1 MCGAE
6 RSRSQQSQI
15 RELGIASR
23 KTPTTTNG
31 TCHNVENRVSR
42 LSFYRKE
49 VEKTLDFAV
58 FASYN
63 ETSETGLSCL
73 NFNVIRE
80 FYGTMTKKASRKDRA
95 RLLKRV
101 KEERQKAK
109 LTLRDDSA
117 KRARPGKAARAL
129 RAALAKAPDP
139 ALEMGQPEEDPTLV
153 DELIKKGK
161 DQSYLTQ
168 DDILSVFPEAE
179 ANLEQLEELYIVL
192 FDEGISVV
200 EAEKAAEEGE
210 GPETAK
216 VPQEDFDLSAI
227 GIDDTVSLYLKEIS
241 RIALLTAAQEVEY
254 ARGMEIGKRA
264 RYRLNKDHLAP
275 NERIRLEGKIHEGE
289 LYRQKLIKA
298 NFRLV
303 VSIAKKYIGRGVSFL
318 DLIQE
323 GNIGLIRAV
332 EKFDYHRGYKFSTY
346 ATWWIRQAITR
357 AIADQGRTIRVPV
370 HMCERI
376 NKLTRVSRQLVQELG
391 REPTSD
397 EIAFKLNTTSR
408 KVERIIK
415 ISQRPLSLEM
425 PVGEEQD
432 SHLGDFIPDDS
443 TLGPTDAATH
453 QLLREQ
459 MEDILTSLS
468 PREGRVLQ
476 LRFGLKDGKAHT
488 LEEVGRKFGV
498 TRERIRQIEAKA
510 LRKLRHPSRS
520 RKLRDYLE

>member
-1 MCGAE
+1 MDMVKKTTRVTGKLSKAE
-6 RSRSQQSQI
+6 RPTRGNGHAVKT
-15 RELGIASR
+15 RPPRVMNPAIA
-23 KTPTTTNG
+23 
-31 TCHNVENRVSR
+31 
-42 LSFYRKE
+42 
-49 VEKTLDFAV
+49 
-58 FASYN
+58 
-63 ETSETGLSCL
+63 
-73 NFNVIRE
+73 
-80 FYGTMTKKASRKDRA
+80 
-95 RLLKRV
+95 
-101 KEERQKAK
+101 
-109 LTLRDDSA
+109 LT
-117 KRARPGKAARAL
+117 
-129 RAALAKAPDP
+129 
-139 ALEMGQPEEDPTLV
+139 QPEEEPTLV
-153 DELIKKGK
+153 EEMIKKGK
-161 DQSYLTQ
+161 EQGYLTQ
-168 DDILSVFPEAE
+168 DDVLSVFPEAE
-179 ANLEQLEELYIVL
+179 SNLEQLEELYIVL
-192 FDEGISVV
+192 FDEGIAVV
-200 EAEKAAEEGE
+200 ENEKPPAEEAE
-210 GPETAK
+210 ESEAAQAPK
-216 VPQEDFDLSAI
+216 EDFDLSAI

-241 RIALLTAAQEVEY
+241 RIPLLTASQEIEY
-254 ARGMEIGKRA
+254 AREMETGKRA
-264 RYRLNKDHLAP
+264 RYRLNKNHLSSA
-275 NERIRLEGKIHEGE
+275 ERTRLDVKIRQGE
-289 LYRQKLIKA
+289 LSRQKLIKA

-332 EKFDYHRGYKFSTY
+332 EKFDYHRGFKFSTY

-397 EIAFKLNTTSR
+397 EIAKELNTTPR

-432 SHLGDFIPDDS
+432 SHLGDFIPDEM
-443 TLGPTDAATH
+443 TLGPTDAASH

-459 MEDILTSLS
+459 MEDVLTSLS

-476 LRFGLKDGKAHT
+476 LRFGLKDGKSHT
-488 LEEVGRKFGV
+488 LEEVGKKFGV

>member
-1 MCGAE
+1 MAKSEKKLATKAAKSNSPLASHVVTSIE
-6 RSRSQQSQI
+6 RISVR
-15 RELGIASR
+15 R
-23 KTPTTTNG
+23 TP
-31 TCHNVENRVSR
+31 
-42 LSFYRKE
+42 
-49 VEKTLDFAV
+49 
-58 FASYN
+58 
-63 ETSETGLSCL
+63 
-73 NFNVIRE
+73 
-80 FYGTMTKKASRKDRA
+80 RA
-95 RLLKRV
+95 RLSRREGGQADKPSRSVTRRSTRSADMAADVPGQTRKRRLLREDRSGNSADSRAV
-101 KEERQKAK
+101 PPVDASEEEQ
-109 LTLRDDSA
+109 TV
-117 KRARPGKAARAL
+117 
-129 RAALAKAPDP
+129 
-139 ALEMGQPEEDPTLV
+139 V
-153 DELIKKGK
+153 DELIAKGK
-161 DQSYLTQ
+161 TQGYLTQ
-168 DDILSVFPEAE
+168 DDILTAFPEAE
-179 ANLEQLEELYIVL
+179 SNLEQLEELYIVL
-192 FDEGISVV
+192 FDEGVQLLD
-200 EAEKAAEEGE
+200 EAKARAPEETDESAGRK
-210 GPETAK
+210 ET
-216 VPQEDFDLSAI
+216 FDLAEI

-241 RIALLTAAQEVEY
+241 RIPLLRAEQEVEY
-254 ARGMEIGKRA
+254 AKAMETGKRA
-264 RYRLNKDHLAP
+264 RYHLSRNGVSAG
-275 NERIRLEGKIHEGE
+275 ERARLESKIRAGE
-289 LYRQKLIKA
+289 LARQKLIKA

-332 EKFDYHRGYKFSTY
+332 EKFDYKRGYKFSTY

-391 REPTSD
+391 REPSPD
-397 EIAFKLNTTSR
+397 EIATQLGTTPK

-432 SHLGDFIPDDS
+432 SHLGDFIPDES
-443 TLGPTDAATH
+443 TLGPTDAASH

-459 MEDILTSLS
+459 MEEILTSLS

-476 LRFGLKDGKAHT
+476 LRFGLKDGKSHT
-488 LEEVGRKFGV
+488 LEEVGKKFGV

>member
-1 MCGAE
+1 MAKK
-6 RSRSQQSQI
+6 
-15 RELGIASR
+15 ELKTSR
-23 KTPTTTNG
+23 KAKALRPARPTPPKNG
-31 TCHNVENRVSR
+31 NGN
-42 LSFYRKE
+42 
-49 VEKTLDFAV
+49 
-58 FASYN
+58 
-63 ETSETGLSCL
+63 
-73 NFNVIRE
+73 
-80 FYGTMTKKASRKDRA
+80 
-95 RLLKRV
+95 
-101 KEERQKAK
+101 
-109 LTLRDDSA
+109 RDDTPQTQLALIRGA
-117 KRARPGKAARAL
+117 KRGKHGGVIM
-129 RAALAKAPDP
+129 PQD
-139 ALEMGQPEEDPTLV
+139 EEPTLAE
-153 DELIKKGK
+153 ELIKKGK
-161 DQSYLTQ
+161 DKGFLTQ

-179 ANLEQLEELYIVL
+179 SNLEQLEELYIVL
-192 FDEGISVV
+192 FDEGIAVV
-200 EAEKAAEEGE
+200 ERNKTRTAEPVEDEEPAPSVAEK
-210 GPETAK
+210 
-216 VPQEDFDLSAI
+216 EDSDLNAI

-241 RIALLTAAQEVEY
+241 RIPLLTAAQEVEY
-254 ARGMEIGKRA
+254 ARGMDLGKKA
-264 RYRLNKDHLAP
+264 KYRIAK
-275 NERIRLEGKIHEGE
+275 ERISLPERNRLEGKVRLGE
-289 LYRQKLIKA
+289 QSRQKLIKA

-332 EKFDYHRGYKFSTY
+332 EKFDYHRGFKFSTY

-397 EIAFKLNTTSR
+397 EIAKELNTTSR

-432 SHLGDFIPDDS
+432 SHLGDFIPDEM
-443 TLGPTDAATH
+443 TMGPTEASSY

-459 MEDILTSLS
+459 MEEILTSLS

-476 LRFGLKDGKAHT
+476 LRFGLKDGKSHT
-488 LEEVGRKFGV
+488 LEEVGKKFGV

>member
-1 MCGAE
+1 MAKSAKKMAAKAVKLSPVSVTRVVEPADRLAGGSRHSRTRLLVRENREIERSIEVPSRRIAKQAQLTNPSKAAGRVIGRAE
-6 RSRSQQSQI
+6 RSKNGGKSQNLPAQS
-15 RELGIASR
+15 AS
-23 KTPTTTNG
+23 
-31 TCHNVENRVSR
+31 
-42 LSFYRKE
+42 
-49 VEKTLDFAV
+49 
-58 FASYN
+58 
-63 ETSETGLSCL
+63 
-73 NFNVIRE
+73 
-80 FYGTMTKKASRKDRA
+80 
-95 RLLKRV
+95 
-101 KEERQKAK
+101 EEEQ
-109 LTLRDDSA
+109 TV
-117 KRARPGKAARAL
+117 
-129 RAALAKAPDP
+129 
-139 ALEMGQPEEDPTLV
+139 V
-153 DELIKKGK
+153 DELIAKGK
-161 DQSYLTQ
+161 TQGFLTQ
-168 DDILSVFPEAE
+168 DDILSAFPEAE
-179 ANLEQLEELYIVL
+179 SNLEQLEELYIVL
-192 FDEGISVV
+192 FDEGVQLV
-200 EAEKAAEEGE
+200 DEVKPRAAEE
-210 GPETAK
+210 PEREERKET
-216 VPQEDFDLSAI
+216 FDLAEI

-241 RIALLTAAQEVEY
+241 RIPLLRAEQEVEY
-254 ARGMEIGKRA
+254 AKAMETGKRA
-264 RYRLNKDHLAP
+264 RFHLSRNGVGAS
-275 NERIRLEGKIHEGE
+275 ERARLEAKIRGGE
-289 LYRQKLIKA
+289 LARQKLIKA

-332 EKFDYHRGYKFSTY
+332 EKFDYKRGYKFSTY

-391 REPTSD
+391 REPSPD
-397 EIAFKLNTTSR
+397 EIAKQLGTTSK

-432 SHLGDFIPDDS
+432 SHLGDFIPDES
-443 TLGPTDAATH
+443 TLGPTDAASH

-459 MEDILTSLS
+459 MEEILTSLS

-476 LRFGLKDGKAHT
+476 LRFGLKDGKSHT
-488 LEEVGRKFGV
+488 LEEVGKKFGV

>member
-1 MCGAE
+1 MA
-6 RSRSQQSQI
+6 
-15 RELGIASR
+15 
-23 KTPTTTNG
+23 
-31 TCHNVENRVSR
+31 
-42 LSFYRKE
+42 
-49 VEKTLDFAV
+49 
-58 FASYN
+58 
-63 ETSETGLSCL
+63 
-73 NFNVIRE
+73 
-80 FYGTMTKKASRKDRA
+80 KKASRGEREK
-95 RLLKRV
+95 LLKRV
-101 KEERQKAK
+101 KEERLKAK
-109 LTLRDDSA
+109 LAPRDDSV
-117 KRARPGKAARAL
+117 KRPRPSKAARVL
-129 RAALAKAPDP
+129 RAAITKAPDP
-139 ALEMGQPEEDPTLV
+139 GLEIGQPEEEPTLA

-161 DQSYLTQ
+161 DQGYLTQ

-179 ANLEQLEELYIVL
+179 SNLEQLEELYIVL

-200 EAEKAAEEGE
+200 EAEKASAEDGE
-210 GPETAK
+210 ESDAAK
-216 VPQEDFDLSAI
+216 VSQEDFDLSAI

-241 RIALLTAAQEVEY
+241 RIPLLTAAQEVEY

-264 RYRLNKDHLAP
+264 RYRLNKDHLSP
-275 NERIRLEGKIHEGE
+275 NERTRLEGKIREGE

-332 EKFDYHRGYKFSTY
+332 EKFDHHRGFKFSTY

-397 EIAFKLNTTSR
+397 EIAGELNTTSR

-443 TLGPTDAATH
+443 TLGPTDAASH

>member
-1 MCGAE
+1 MAKQVKQGTRQVNITSTKSRRT
-6 RSRSQQSQI
+6 RS
-15 RELGIASR
+15 GI
-23 KTPTTTNG
+23 TNG
-31 TCHNVENRVSR
+31 KSNGH
-42 LSFYRKE
+42 
-49 VEKTLDFAV
+49 
-58 FASYN
+58 
-63 ETSETGLSCL
+63 
-73 NFNVIRE
+73 
-80 FYGTMTKKASRKDRA
+80 
-95 RLLKRV
+95 
-101 KEERQKAK
+101 KAK
-109 LTLRDDSA
+109 SSA
-117 KRARPGKAARAL
+117 PVIQEAVVVTSQTTKAQTAQASARVIVQQLLEKGKAQGWLSQEQIMTAL
-129 RAALAKAPDP
+129 
-139 ALEMGQPEEDPTLV
+139 
-153 DELIKKGK
+153 
-161 DQSYLTQ
+161 
-168 DDILSVFPEAE
+168 PEAE
-179 ANLEQLEELYIVL
+179 SNMEQLEEVYILL
-192 FDEGISVV
+192 FEEGIQLIEAPLDAEAAKTEHV
-200 EAEKAAEEGE
+200 EEPAQ
-210 GPETAK
+210 
-216 VPQEDFDLSAI
+216 VDLNEI

-241 RIALLTAAQEVEY
+241 RIPLLRAEQEVEY
-254 ARGMEIGKRA
+254 ARDMETGKRA
-264 RYRLNKDHLAP
+264 RQQITRTLTLSAA
-275 NERIRLEGKIHEGE
+275 ERTKLETKVREGE
-289 LYRQKLIKA
+289 LARQKLIKA

-332 EKFDYHRGYKFSTY
+332 EKFDYHRGFKFSNY

-391 REPTSD
+391 REPTPD
-397 EIAFKLNTTSR
+397 EIAQELGTTPK

-432 SHLGDFIPDDS
+432 SHLGDFIPDES
-443 TLGPTDAATH
+443 TLGPTDAASH

-459 MEDILTSLS
+459 MEEILTSLS

-476 LRFGLKDGKAHT
+476 LRFGLKDGKSHT
-488 LEEVGRKFGV
+488 LEEVGKKFGV

>member
-1 MCGAE
+1 MTG
-6 RSRSQQSQI
+6 RDSQWVMLT
-15 RELGIASR
+15 EMAK
-23 KTPTTTNG
+23 KTT
-31 TCHNVENRVSR
+31 E
-42 LSFYRKE
+42 
-49 VEKTLDFAV
+49 
-58 FASYN
+58 
-63 ETSETGLSCL
+63 
-73 NFNVIRE
+73 
-80 FYGTMTKKASRKDRA
+80 
-95 RLLKRV
+95 
-101 KEERQKAK
+101 KAK
-109 LTLRDDSA
+109 LKTKVVKQKTWRPNAQSETA
-117 KRARPGKAARAL
+117 KPTPSKAVRAL
-129 RAALAKAPDP
+129 QAAIAAHKAPLLAP
-139 ALEMGQPEEDPTLV
+139 GQTEEEPTLAE
-153 DELIKKGK
+153 ELIKKGK
-161 DQSYLTQ
+161 EQGYLTQ
-168 DDILSVFPEAE
+168 DDILVVFPEAE
-179 ANLEQLEELYIVL
+179 SSLEQLEELYIVL
-192 FDEGISVV
+192 FDEGVPVV
-200 EAEKAAEEGE
+200 EAEKATEEADEAEAAA
-210 GPETAK
+210 PPK
-216 VPQEDFDLSAI
+216 DDFDLSAI

-241 RIALLTAAQEVEY
+241 RIPLLTAAQEVEY
-254 ARGMEIGKRA
+254 ARGMETGKRA
-264 RYRLNKDHLAP
+264 RYRLNKNHVSAP
-275 NERIRLEGKIHEGE
+275 ERNRLEQKIREGE
-289 LYRQKLIKA
+289 LSRQKLIKA

-397 EIAFKLNTTSR
+397 EIAKELNTTSR

-432 SHLGDFIPDDS
+432 SHLGDFIPDEM
-443 TLGPTDAATH
+443 TLGPTDAASH

-476 LRFGLKDGKAHT
+476 LRFGLKDGKSHT
-488 LEEVGRKFGV
+488 LEEVGKKFGV

>member
-1 MCGAE
+1 MAKKVT
-6 RSRSQQSQI
+6 RKA
-15 RELGIASR
+15 REKAKRLQNE
-23 KTPTTTNG
+23 TPTTPARG
-31 TCHNVENRVSR
+31 
-42 LSFYRKE
+42 
-49 VEKTLDFAV
+49 
-58 FASYN
+58 
-63 ETSETGLSCL
+63 ETT
-73 NFNVIRE
+73 
-80 FYGTMTKKASRKDRA
+80 
-95 RLLKRV
+95 
-101 KEERQKAK
+101 
-109 LTLRDDSA
+109 
-117 KRARPGKAARAL
+117 KRARSQAARAQNEEL
-129 RAALAKAPDP
+129 
-139 ALEMGQPEEDPTLV
+139 ALEAAQTPEEPTPV
-153 DELIKKGK
+153 EELIKKGK
-161 DQSYLTQ
+161 EQGYLTQ
-168 DDILSVFPEAE
+168 DDILAVFPEAE
-179 ANLEQLEELYIVL
+179 SNLEQLEELYIVL
-192 FDEGISVV
+192 FDEGISVI
-200 EAEKAAEEGE
+200 EAEKPAAEESE
-210 GPETAK
+210 ETESAK
-216 VPQEDFDLSAI
+216 TQTEDFDLSAI

-241 RIALLTAAQEVEY
+241 RIPLLTAEQEVEY
-254 ARGMEIGKRA
+254 ARGMEMGRRA
-264 RYRLNKDHLAP
+264 RYRLAKDHLSPA
-275 NERIRLEGKIHEGE
+275 ERARLEKKVREGE
-289 LYRQKLIKA
+289 MYRQKLIKA

-332 EKFDYHRGYKFSTY
+332 EKFDHHRGFKFSTY

-391 REPTSD
+391 REPTS
-397 EIAFKLNTTSR
+397 EELAKELNTTPR

-432 SHLGDFIPDDS
+432 SHLGDFIPDDT
-443 TLGPTDAATH
+443 TLGPTDAASH

-459 MEDILTSLS
+459 MEELLTSLS

>member
-1 MCGAE
+1 M
-6 RSRSQQSQI
+6 
-15 RELGIASR
+15 
-23 KTPTTTNG
+23 
-31 TCHNVENRVSR
+31 
-42 LSFYRKE
+42 
-49 VEKTLDFAV
+49 
-58 FASYN
+58 
-63 ETSETGLSCL
+63 
-73 NFNVIRE
+73 
-80 FYGTMTKKASRKDRA
+80 
-95 RLLKRV
+95 
-101 KEERQKAK
+101 
-109 LTLRDDSA
+109 
-117 KRARPGKAARAL
+117 AAPNLAL
-129 RAALAKAPDP
+129 
-139 ALEMGQPEEDPTLV
+139 GQPEEEPTLAE
-153 DELIKKGK
+153 ELIKKGK
-161 DQSYLTQ
+161 EQGYLTQ
-168 DDILSVFPEAE
+168 DDILAVFPEAE
-179 ANLEQLEELYIVL
+179 SNLEQLEELYIVL
-192 FDEGISVV
+192 FDEGIPVV
-200 EAEKAAEEGE
+200 EAEKATTGETEEV
-210 GPETAK
+210 AA
-216 VPQEDFDLSAI
+216 VPVKDDTDLSAI

-241 RIALLTAAQEVEY
+241 RIPLLTAAQEVEY
-254 ARGMEIGKRA
+254 ARGMEMGRRA

-275 NERIRLEGKIHEGE
+275 SERARLEEKVREGE
-289 LYRQKLIKA
+289 RSRQKLIKA

-391 REPTSD
+391 REPTSE
-397 EIAFKLNTTSR
+397 EIAQELNTTSR

-432 SHLGDFIPDDS
+432 SHLGDFIPDDT
-443 TLGPTDAATH
+443 TLGPTDAASH

-459 MEDILTSLS
+459 MENILTSLS

-488 LEEVGRKFGV
+488 LEEVGKKFGV

>member
-1 MCGAE
+1 MAKQVKSSRRQGE
-6 RSRSQQSQI
+6 VSLTKQRRSRSGNSNGKPNGHTAKSVAPVMQEAVVVTSQTTKAQSAQASARAIVQQ
-15 RELGIASR
+15 L
-23 KTPTTTNG
+23 
-31 TCHNVENRVSR
+31 
-42 LSFYRKE
+42 L
-49 VEKTLDFAV
+49 EK
-58 FASYN
+58 
-63 ETSETGLSCL
+63 
-73 NFNVIRE
+73 
-80 FYGTMTKKASRKDRA
+80 
-95 RLLKRV
+95 
-101 KEERQKAK
+101 
-109 LTLRDDSA
+109 
-117 KRARPGKAARAL
+117 GKAQGWL
-129 RAALAKAPDP
+129 SQDQIMAAL
-139 ALEMGQPEEDPTLV
+139 
-153 DELIKKGK
+153 
-161 DQSYLTQ
+161 
-168 DDILSVFPEAE
+168 PEAE
-179 ANLEQLEELYIVL
+179 SNMEQLEEVYILL
-192 FDEGISVV
+192 FEEGIQLI
-200 EAEKAAEEGE
+200 EAPLEADAAKAEHAEE
-210 GPETAK
+210 PAQ
-216 VPQEDFDLSAI
+216 VDLNEI

-241 RIALLTAAQEVEY
+241 RIPLLRAEQEVEY
-254 ARGMEIGKRA
+254 AREMETGKRA
-264 RYRLNKDHLAP
+264 RQQINRSP
-275 NERIRLEGKIHEGE
+275 NPSASERAKLEAKVRAGE
-289 LYRQKLIKA
+289 LARQKLIKA

-332 EKFDYHRGYKFSTY
+332 EKFDYHRGFKFSTY

-391 REPTSD
+391 REPTPD
-397 EIAFKLNTTSR
+397 EIAQELGTTPK

-432 SHLGDFIPDDS
+432 SHLGDFIPDES
-443 TLGPTDAATH
+443 TLGPTDAASH

-459 MEDILTSLS
+459 MEEILTSLS

-476 LRFGLKDGKAHT
+476 LRFGLKDGKSHT
-488 LEEVGRKFGV
+488 LEEVGKKFGV